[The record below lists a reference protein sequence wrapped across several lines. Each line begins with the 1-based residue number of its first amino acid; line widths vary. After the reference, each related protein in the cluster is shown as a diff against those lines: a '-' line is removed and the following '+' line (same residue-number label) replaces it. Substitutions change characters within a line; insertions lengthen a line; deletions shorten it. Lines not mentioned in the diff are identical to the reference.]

1 MKRFVI
7 LSMLILALTA
17 IARAQGADPC
27 PDCNKARDEVMFTP
41 SNATDDGQ
49 WRSHRWR
56 SFFYMRFSPSI
67 VVTNDSAKKIRQ
79 ITWESTLINSATKQP
94 ISTYTLVS
102 RKRIAPHEVVT
113 LTKKVEVPL
122 DPRVISA
129 SQITV
134 VKSGAPNVIQTD
146 QVSRVVK
153 IEYTDGSVSTP

>member
-1 MKRFVI
+1 
-7 LSMLILALTA
+7 
-17 IARAQGADPC
+17 
-27 PDCNKARDEVMFTP
+27 
-41 SNATDDGQ
+41 
-49 WRSHRWR
+49 
-56 SFFYMRFSPSI
+56 MRFSPSI
-67 VVTNDSAKKIRQ
+67 IVTNDSAKKIRR

-113 LTKKVEVPL
+113 LKKKVEVPL

-146 QVSRVVK
+146 QVSRVIK